1 MDPRTAAPCR
11 ARLAPWRVRIP
22 ALALAAAL
30 LTGCGLAPEPPASA
44 QPATPGIPVPDGAQQ
59 ATVVRAVDGDT
70 VVLRGRG
77 TGPLPSDP
85 TRVRVL
91 LIDTPEISGN
101 PECFGEQASNRFAE
115 LAPDGATVSVQAD
128 RDRQDRFGRTLL
140 HLWSGGVN
148 VGEALVREGYAT
160 VLVVRPNE
168 LHLPAFEAAEQ
179 EAEQTGRGLWT
190 ACPQR

>member
-1 MDPRTAAPCR
+1 M
-11 ARLAPWRVRIP
+11 RIP

-30 LTGCGLAPEPPASA
+30 LSGCGLATDPPSA
-44 QPATPGIPVPDGAQQ
+44 PQPAAAGIPVPDGAQQ

-77 TGPLPSDP
+77 TGPLPPAP

-91 LIDTPEISGN
+91 LIDTPEVAGD
-101 PECFGEQASNRFAE
+101 PECFGEQAADRFAE
-115 LAPDGATVSVQAD
+115 LAPDGATVRVQAD

-140 HLWSGGVN
+140 HLWAGGVN
-148 VGEALVREGYAT
+148 VGQALVREGYAT

-168 LHLPAFEAAEQ
+168 LHLPAFEAAER

-190 ACPQR
+190 ACRQR

>member
-1 MDPRTAAPCR
+1 MPT
-11 ARLAPWRVRIP
+11 RLAPWRVRTP
-22 ALALAAAL
+22 ALALAAVL
-30 LTGCGLAPEPPASA
+30 LTGCGTAPEPPSTA
-44 QPATPGIPVPDGAQQ
+44 QPATPGIPLPAGAQQ

-77 TGPLPSDP
+77 TGPLPADP

-91 LIDTPEISGN
+91 LIDTPEVFDD
-101 PECFGEQASNRFAE
+101 PECFGEQAADRFAE

-128 RDRQDRFGRTLL
+128 RDPQDRFGRTLL
-140 HLWSGGVN
+140 HVWSGGVN

-168 LHLPAFEAAEQ
+168 QHLPAFKAAER

-190 ACPQR
+190 ACPER